1 MGSLLPRCPS
11 CLSPGRKQD
20 VFRKV
25 ASYLSCLKLRPVP
38 REIYWAMLPPYFR
51 LRQQKCTL
59 SLFLKL
65 GFILLYLFWPHHMAC
80 GILVPLPRIKLIPPA
95 LEAQSLN
102 HWTTNKVQMC
112 TFSECILVSCKATPV
127 DSDGPPSLDQS
138 LELLEAGSLAR
149 PNQGQPQT
157 SSTNTQVEAPSTRE
171 GACIPGKAVV
181 LTAALPSS
189 FLGSRTLRAP
199 RMQTEEVGIL
209 ERNPVSLALPGAPRC
224 TVLGH
229 LRTCPLSNMLSLC
242 VPSFSH
248 SSQAF
253 QFAWLLSV
261 GKKVAKDNLFSILSQ
276 A

>member
-1 MGSLLPRCPS
+1 M
-11 CLSPGRKQD
+11 
-20 VFRKV
+20 

-102 HWTTNKVQMC
+102 HWTTSKVQIC
-112 TFSECILVSCKATPV
+112 TFSECLLVSCKATPV
-127 DSDGPPSLDQS
+127 DSDGPSSLDQS

-149 PNQGQPQT
+149 PDQGQPQT
-157 SSTNTQVEAPSTRE
+157 SSTNTRVEAPSTRE

-189 FLGSRTLRAP
+189 FLGSRTRRAP

-224 TVLGH
+224 AVLGY

-248 SSQAF
+248 SSRLFNLPGCF
-253 QFAWLLSV
+253 QWA
-261 GKKVAKDNLFSILSQ
+261 KKWPKSTSFPS
-276 A
+276 